1 LSTGLK
7 QILVGEEAG
16 VLRLDP
22 RLDGIISRDA
32 VVKKLVTGFVF
43 AEGPVWD
50 TQNQRLL
57 FTDVRDNKIYEWKN
71 DSLTL
76 YLDPVFQGPM
86 PPGMRNISANGL
98 TFDSQQ
104 RLIVAEHGNRQV
116 SRFDDPKLVLLLLLS
131 IRDED
136 LTVQTILS
144 TIPRATFILP
154 TRLTV

>member
-1 LSTGLK
+1 MRCVYYVLSLVCFISLGHATTEPKLSSGSK

-22 RLDGIISRDA
+22 RLDGIISRNA

-104 RLIVAEHGNRQV
+104 RLIVAEAEGEALCACIE
-116 SRFDDPKLVLLLLLS
+116 FAE
-131 IRDED
+131 DEG
-136 LTVQTILS
+136 
-144 TIPRATFILP
+144 
-154 TRLTV
+154 